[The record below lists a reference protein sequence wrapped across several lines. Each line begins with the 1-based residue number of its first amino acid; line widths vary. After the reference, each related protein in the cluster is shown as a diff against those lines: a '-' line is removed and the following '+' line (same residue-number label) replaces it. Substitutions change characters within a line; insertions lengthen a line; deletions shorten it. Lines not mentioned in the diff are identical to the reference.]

1 MKYRIVIVERYL
13 RISKELKR
21 TYAVQASKFGFFWV
35 TIAHCDSIHQS
46 RTYVKNKKADFKE
59 KIIKVVK

>member
-13 RISKELKR
+13 RISKELKK

-35 TIAHCDSIHQS
+35 TIAHCDSIYQS
-46 RTYVKNKKADFKE
+46 RVYVRNKRNDFKE
-59 KIIKVVK
+59 KIVKVIK